1 MPYYQVV
8 FKLIPVRLNF
18 GKQIK
23 LNPRRRSL
31 INYFFIIGDLKTLK
45 NPFQSVEFNSEL
57 MRYSFIVN
65 FVKLVFI
72 FIQKSPIIS
81 GNWERPH
88 GNVKTKSPFI
98 FDVLLCK
105 LIASAPLL
113 QYFLPRFVSCFD
125 TTPVTTRTLC
135 IGYRFLFLVENR
147 SHQSLKF
154 HKLQSWS
161 PPTKRRSESYANAF
175 PTISVELRCLECN
188 R

>member
-18 GKQIK
+18 EKQIK

-31 INYFFIIGDLKTLK
+31 INYFFIIGYLKTLK
-45 NPFQSVEFNSEL
+45 NPFQSVKFNSEL
-57 MRYSFIVN
+57 MRYSFI
-65 FVKLVFI
+65 VKLVFI

-105 LIASAPLL
+105 LIASAPSPAIFLTSLCQLL
-113 QYFLPRFVSCFD
+113 RHNTSNNKEPLYWLSFSFSCGKQVTPISEIPQTPILVS
-125 TTPVTTRTLC
+125 T
-135 IGYRFLFLVENR
+135 
-147 SHQSLKF
+147 
-154 HKLQSWS
+154 HK
-161 PPTKRRSESYANAF
+161 KKK
-175 PTISVELRCLECN
+175 
-188 R
+188 